1 MTIQVGLIG
10 TGFAAQKRAAALSS
24 DPRAMLVAIAPGQ
37 PTLGQPTDSPL
48 TNSPRAQS
56 LSETQG
62 AEYTSWSAIIENP
75 KIQLVMVSTINALH
89 EPIARAALTAQ
100 KHVVVEYPLALDPKA
115 AAELID
121 LATAKNC
128 LLHVEHIE
136 LLGGL
141 HLAMRSHLSAIG
153 PPYYLNYRTFNPKHP
168 APQKWNYR
176 LDLSGFPL
184 IAALSRIHRLTDLF
198 GKIDRVF
205 CQTQFKPPAPPT
217 ATGPYYGTCL
227 CSAQL
232 RFQSGLI
239 ADIAYGK
246 GEHLWNFSRR
256 VEIQGTQGS
265 LLFDRDQGTLTT
277 ADGAHPIPVAP
288 RRGLFTQDTTQVL
301 DHLTTGAPLYVS
313 PAASLYALTVA
324 DTLRQ
329 SAETGQAVT
338 LPPPA

>member
-24 DPRAMLVAIAPGQ
+24 DPRATLVAIAPGQ
-37 PTLGQPTDSPL
+37 STDRSL
-48 TNSPRAQS
+48 KNSHPAQS
-56 LSETQG
+56 LSDT
-62 AEYTSWSAIIENP
+62 YDTDCTSWSAIIENP
-75 KIQLVMVSTINALH
+75 KIQLVIVSTINPLH
-89 EPIARAALTAQ
+89 EPIARSALMAQ
-100 KHVVVEYPLALDPKA
+100 KHVVVEYPLALEPKA
-115 AAELID
+115 AAALID
-121 LATAKNC
+121 LASAQHC

-153 PPYYLNYRTFNPKHP
+153 TPHYLNYRTLNPKRP
-168 APQKWNYR
+168 APQKWSYR

-198 GKIDRVF
+198 GQVDRVF
-205 CQTQFKPPAPPT
+205 CQTQFEPPDTPT
-217 ATGPYYGTCL
+217 AEGPYYGTCL

-232 RFQSGLI
+232 RFQTGLM
-239 ADIAYGK
+239 ADITYGK

-256 VEIQGTQGS
+256 VEIQGSQGS

-277 ADGAHPIPVAP
+277 PAGAQPISVTP

-301 DHLTTGAPLYVS
+301 DYLTTGTPLYVS
-313 PAASLYALTVA
+313 PAASLYSLTVA
-324 DTLRQ
+324 DALRQ
-329 SAETGQAVT
+329 SAETGQVIPMTPLA
-338 LPPPA
+338 